1 MTPLDAIALGLAV
14 FYAAYSITRTHGP
27 FHIFEAVRV
36 RYPLGGLTACFYC
49 VTFWAAIVAYTLL
62 VIFPPALYIVAA
74 AGAAS
79 FLYRYTGADLT

>member
-1 MTPLDAIALGLAV
+1 M

-27 FHIFEAVRV
+27 FHIFETVRV

-49 VTFWAAIVAYTLL
+49 MAFWAAIVAYVLL
-62 VIFPPALYIVAA
+62 IVFPPALYVVAA
-74 AGAAS
+74 AGGAA